1 MMKPVPGNL
10 VSARPQAMRETV
22 FDYLRGKVLCGEIPP
37 SSRLVELHL
46 ARELG
51 VSRTPVREALHMLER
66 EGLLESIPRVGYLVK
81 RINPDEVAEMCE
93 IRAVNEALAA
103 RWAMERMEE
112 DTLRALEENLET
124 AERVLTAGDMES
136 FIQLDGAFH
145 RIVVEASGS
154 FRLTEW
160 CRSLHDHMLLYR
172 IEAFRLAGAADQA
185 LRGHRGIF
193 EAMVA
198 RDATR
203 VEKAVRDHLMQGKAA
218 LLGRG
223 SPERGSR

>member
-1 MMKPVPGNL
+1 VKKNAPENL
-10 VSARPQAMRETV
+10 VPARPQAMRETV
-22 FDYLRGKVLCGEIPP
+22 YDYLRGKILCGEIPP

-51 VSRTPVREALHMLER
+51 VSRTPVREALHILER

-103 RWAMERMEE
+103 RWAMERMKE
-112 DTLRALEENLET
+112 DTLRALEENLEM
-124 AERVLTAGDMES
+124 AERVLAEGDMES

-145 RIVVEASGS
+145 GIVVEASRS
-154 FRLTEW
+154 SRLAEW
-160 CRSLHDHMLLYR
+160 CRSLHDYMLPYR

-185 LRGHRGIF
+185 LRGHRRIF

-198 RDATR
+198 RDAPR
-203 VEKAVRDHLMQGKAA
+203 VVDAVREHLMKGKAA
-218 LLGRG
+218 LLGRR
-223 SPERGSR
+223 SPK

>member
-1 MMKPVPGNL
+1 MKNPANL

-22 FDYLRGKVLCGEIPP
+22 YDYLRDKVLCGEIPP
-37 SSRLVELHL
+37 SSRLAELHL

-103 RWAMERMEE
+103 RWAMERMGEGE
-112 DTLRALEENLET
+112 RRALEDNLQAAEEALAAGEMET
-124 AERVLTAGDMES
+124 
-136 FIQLDGAFH
+136 FIRLDGAFH
-145 RIVVEASGS
+145 RMVVEAGGS
-154 FRLTEW
+154 SRLADW

-172 IEAFRLAGAADQA
+172 IEAFRSPGAARRA
-185 LRGHRGIF
+185 LDGHRAIV
-193 EAMVA
+193 EAMRD
-198 RDATR
+198 RDAAR
-203 VEKAVRDHLMQGKAA
+203 VEDTVREHLAQGKAA
-218 LLGRG
+218 LLGGR
-223 SPERGSR
+223 ST